1 MTIQAYKTE
10 TVIKKN
16 HKLEIDNLPFE
27 DGDKVEV
34 LVSKKVNSKG
44 KNHLMIGEPIIY
56 INPFEPVAE
65 DDWDVLK

>member
-1 MTIQAYKTE
+1 METFKTE

-16 HKLEIDNLPFE
+16 HKLEINNLPFQ

-34 LVSKKVNSKG
+34 MIKKKSDEKG
-44 KNHLMIGEPIIY
+44 DDYLMMGEPITY